1 MIRQHIY
8 GGTFVLPGTSSE
20 NAYLIISDRDNP
32 VERMRDELN
41 AHTES
46 EWEILPTYAGMLDKK
61 NAKQLT
67 FVQKLQAIIE
77 LKNSIPEDEFE
88 FIRVE

>member
-41 AHTES
+41 AHTNQNGNS
-46 EWEILPTYAGMLDKK
+46 ADLCR
-61 NAKQLT
+61 NA
-67 FVQKLQAIIE
+67 
-77 LKNSIPEDEFE
+77 
-88 FIRVE
+88 R